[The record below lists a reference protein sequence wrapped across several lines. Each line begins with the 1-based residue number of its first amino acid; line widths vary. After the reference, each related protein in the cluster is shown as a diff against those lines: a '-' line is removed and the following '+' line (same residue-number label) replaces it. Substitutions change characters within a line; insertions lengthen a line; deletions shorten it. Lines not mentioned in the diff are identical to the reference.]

1 MDQFAQTNDLQQAIE
16 TVANGGSAVDNNAAQ
31 FGIPPMP
38 PMPENGNELP
48 KVEPLAPANEHTPS
62 AEEILSQSITSGNM
76 PPAIEPVPVSE
87 PTAKAMPEAVSSVAP
102 AEPSAMEPG
111 NVEPSVEP
119 VANENIQTPVEEA
132 APAEDLS
139 DVKQSIL
146 KDLLPLLDKT
156 EKTPE
161 EKFEIYKDAI
171 ATMHD
176 VKTIEG
182 AYKAASAIGD
192 EVKRADALFDVM
204 RVIDAQ

>member
-1 MDQFAQTNDLQQAIE
+1 MDQFAQTNDLQQAIDN
-16 TVANGGSAVDNNAAQ
+16 VANGGSAINNNATQ

-38 PMPENGNELP
+38 PMPESGSELP
-48 KVEPLAPANEHTPS
+48 KVEPLAPAESTQPS
-62 AEEILSQSITSGNM
+62 AEEILSQSISSGNM
-76 PPAIEPVPVSE
+76 PPVAEPAPEVAPVEVTQPSAEMNAEVNSE
-87 PTAKAMPEAVSSVAP
+87 PAPEAP
-102 AEPSAMEPG
+102 AEPVASEGFEA
-111 NVEPSVEP
+111 P
-119 VANENIQTPVEEA
+119 VNETV
-132 APAEDLS
+132 PAEDLS
-139 DVKQSIL
+139 DVKQNIL

-182 AYKAASAIGD
+182 AYKAATAIAD
-192 EVKRADALFDVM
+192 ETKRADALFDVM

>member
-1 MDQFAQTNDLQQAIE
+1 MDQFAQTNDLQQAIA
-16 TVANGGSAVDNNAAQ
+16 TVANGGSAAENNAAQ

-48 KVEPLAPANEHTPS
+48 KVEPLAPVENHTPS

-76 PPAIEPVPVSE
+76 PPAVEAAPASVPVVESA
-87 PTAKAMPEAVSSVAP
+87 PQAP
-102 AEPSAMEPG
+102 A
-111 NVEPSVEP
+111 VEPATEPAAEP
-119 VANENIQTPVEEA
+119 VAVETPVDDAPEVQA

-182 AYKAASAIGD
+182 AYKAASAIAD
-192 EVKRADALFDVM
+192 EAKRADALFDVM

>member
-1 MDQFAQTNDLQQAIE
+1 MDQFAQTNDLQKAIDNI
-16 TVANGGSAVDNNAAQ
+16 AGGGSAVNTDAQ

-48 KVEPLAPANEHTPS
+48 AVEPLVPAENSTPS
-62 AEEILSQSITSGNM
+62 AEEILSQSITSGDM
-76 PPAIEPVPVSE
+76 PPVVDNVEAPAAEAPAAESVAEP
-87 PTAKAMPEAVSSVAP
+87 AMPETT
-102 AEPSAMEPG
+102 ET
-111 NVEPSVEP
+111 VE
-119 VANENIQTPVEEA
+119 
-132 APAEDLS
+132 APAEDLN
-139 DVKQSIL
+139 DVKQNIL

-182 AYKAASAIGD
+182 AYKAASGIADETARANALLDLMKAIG
-192 EVKRADALFDVM
+192 
-204 RVIDAQ
+204 

>member
-1 MDQFAQTNDLQQAIE
+1 MDQFAQTNDLQKAIDN
-16 TVANGGSAVDNNAAQ
+16 VAGGGSAVNTDAQ

-48 KVEPLAPANEHTPS
+48 AVEPLVPAENSTPS
-62 AEEILSQSITSGNM
+62 AEEILSQSITSGDM
-76 PPAIEPVPVSE
+76 PPAVDSVEAPVAEAPAAEPVAEPAMSE
-87 PTAKAMPEAVSSVAP
+87 TTKTVEAP
-102 AEPSAMEPG
+102 AEAS
-111 NVEPSVEP
+111 
-119 VANENIQTPVEEA
+119 
-132 APAEDLS
+132 AEDLN
-139 DVKQSIL
+139 DVKQNIL

-182 AYKAASAIGD
+182 AYKAASGIADETARANALLDLMKAIG
-192 EVKRADALFDVM
+192 
-204 RVIDAQ
+204 